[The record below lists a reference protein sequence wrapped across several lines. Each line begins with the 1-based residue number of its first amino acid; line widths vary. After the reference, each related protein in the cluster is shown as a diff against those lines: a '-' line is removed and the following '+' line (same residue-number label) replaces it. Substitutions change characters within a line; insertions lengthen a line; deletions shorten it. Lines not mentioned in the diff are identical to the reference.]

1 MSEPT
6 APSPESPNHSQNP
19 GTNTDPRG
27 PFATG
32 QTYPADKSDPIV
44 EQALKTSFSQE
55 RGHSEHEEEAGK
67 ALPQYPVRVLILFN
81 QPVLADDHPLKE
93 SEHEVEYIVEHT
105 RKTLLAAGMA
115 VETLAVGRDPA
126 VLVREL
132 QERRPEV
139 VFNLFEGLGDA
150 GGTEATAAGI
160 LEWLEI
166 PFTGCPSPAL
176 SVARDK
182 ISSKRL
188 LAGAGL
194 PVAGFLCLRD
204 NRVPACPFEW
214 PVMVKPAGQ
223 DASVGIDH
231 NSVVSGQ
238 ESLIRR
244 VDHVLREHGGPVMVE
259 EYLPGREFSVVVLEI
274 QGQGLV
280 NLPAF
285 EIRFEREG
293 PGVWPIFTYDAK
305 WEMDSED
312 FNHTPLDIPAH
323 IDDEMQQKLGR
334 IAREAFEVLGCR
346 DYARIDFRLD
356 GLGEPR
362 ILELNPNPDLS
373 PDACLSSTLH
383 SCGPFSHEEFLVS
396 LVIRAHQRG
405 GMVRTVHGVASRAKT
420 PDHGVSDESLLLA
433 EKQIRPPQQAQ
444 GL

>member
-1 MSEPT
+1 MSDPIH
-6 APSPESPNHSQNP
+6 PHPESPDESPHTRVDAEPHGTLAAGHASTTELPQTSTDQSPETSSNH
-19 GTNTDPRG
+19 GGER
-27 PFATG
+27 TG
-32 QTYPADKSDPIV
+32 
-44 EQALKTSFSQE
+44 
-55 RGHSEHEEEAGK
+55 HEEEGNK
-67 ALPQYPVRVLILFN
+67 PLTQYPVRVLILFN

-93 SEHEVEYIVEHT
+93 SEHEVEYIVDHT
-105 RKTLLAAGMA
+105 RKTLLAAGMT
-115 VETLAVGRDPA
+115 VETLPVGRDPA

-238 ESLIRR
+238 ESLVRR

-274 QGQGLV
+274 EGQGLV

-305 WEMDSED
+305 WEMESED

-323 IDDEMQQKLGR
+323 IDNEMQQKLGR

-356 GLGEPR
+356 GLDEPR

-405 GMVRTVHGVASRAKT
+405 GMVRTVHGAASRAK
-420 PDHGVSDESLLLA
+420 
-433 EKQIRPPQQAQ
+433 PPAP
-444 GL
+444 GMSPE